1 MRFHC
6 DAIGSLRDCERT
18 WCNDVTP
25 YHHERKK
32 CKHCRN
38 WVHWRVNAIEA
49 ANDGGDVEGAVKA
62 FTDGHNKR
70 LMTPEGRK
78 SFLTEDLKPYVAS
91 LPADNLKKRR
101 RVLTEFRL
109 FRITLLC
116 VLTDADTSFCAF
128 SSFSTG
134 IFQPEESAGCELGRL
149 SDEGFQRPVVH
160 RSSI

>member
-6 DAIGSLRDCERT
+6 DVIGTLRDCDRT

-78 SFLTEDLKPYVAS
+78 SFLTEDLEPYVAS

-101 RVLTEFRL
+101 RVLTE
-109 FRITLLC
+109 
-116 VLTDADTSFCAF
+116 D
-128 SSFSTG
+128 
-134 IFQPEESAGCELGRL
+134 
-149 SDEGFQRPVVH
+149 
-160 RSSI
+160 